1 MAQATQDLVI
11 RMKTDSQ
18 NFNDGIEKAKG
29 KVRDFKREGEGAGD
43 GFKQGMATAKAAI
56 GKIAIAVAAATAAI
70 KTYKNFA
77 EQTQTWGDELN
88 STIDAC
94 KTTFQN
100 LEREILI
107 GGNMAVGQIKKMYD
121 EAYKLAQLKDQLGT
135 LKISQQWNRGTYLTD
150 YNEAMADYQEAK
162 TKKDEEA
169 MAKAAIDIQKA
180 LNGYTR
186 ESQALIQATK
196 DETKQLLIA
205 NGINVKASENMYDV
219 IEEVKQVQNGNL
231 MGITQTLKE
240 LSKKTTTTYA
250 GGTAGNYTVETG
262 GLEWGKA
269 KMRNM
274 GYSEAQIAAAERQL
288 RMSELNDEKYQELVS
303 TLLEG
308 KNVQNEI
315 AGLRKRANRTL
326 SATDEV
332 SATTPTTIY
341 TPKVELQT
349 HGTQELIPELKPKE
363 FEGEI
368 KLSPYLDPNSPNAA
382 MPLDEDW
389 LNNAMAEYELKM
401 LEFHDKWDD
410 IITKTNAYG
419 QALGNVASIFNNLAS
434 IATDDSPWK
443 RFLTILGSVASGI
456 MSLVQTYTSLVAVES
471 VAQAIES
478 GKGIPFPYNLIA
490 IAAAGAA
497 ITGIIATI
505 VATAKSTNFAQG
517 GIVGGNDYHDGI
529 HANLSTGEMVLNKN
543 QQARLWAMIQSG
555 GSGGRAE
562 NVVFKIAG
570 EDLVG
575 VIDNYNKNIN
585 Y

>member
-11 RMKTDSQ
+11 RMKTDSK
-18 NFNDGIEKAKG
+18 NFNDGIDKAKG
-29 KVRDFKREGEGAGD
+29 KIKSFGNEGKGAMN
-43 GFKQGMATAKAAI
+43 GFSSAI
-56 GKIAIAVAAATAAI
+56 GVASKAFAALGIAVGAKNLFMSFINSTESMSDTFNNEIGAMKDGWKDFLWQVNTANFSGFDNLITKARKAREELDALGDASALFDLSTSKLSTDMEDLLNTIQKKKKKGEDYSGEVEQYNQLLKEYKKSGQLKQDKTISSLQALFDRKGFNLGDMGLGGKGVDGYLELAMTAREAAAGVYDDVIKQYREARDKTATGDLKEEGDWVYSEPHDYLGELQKEKGFAWVQRAKI
-70 KTYKNFA
+70 LSDLADITTEEKN
-77 EQTQTWGDELN
+77 Q
-88 STIDAC
+88 IDA
-94 KTTFQN
+94 
-100 LEREILI
+100 L
-107 GGNMAVGQIKKMYD
+107 
-121 EAYKLAQLKDQLGT
+121 LKD
-135 LKISQQWNRGTYLTD
+135 Y
-150 YNEAMADYQEAK
+150 Y
-162 TKKDEEA
+162 
-169 MAKAAIDIQKA
+169 
-180 LNGYTR
+180 
-186 ESQALIQATK
+186 
-196 DETKQLLIA
+196 
-205 NGINVKASENMYDV
+205 
-219 IEEVKQVQNGNL
+219 
-231 MGITQTLKE
+231 
-240 LSKKTTTTYA
+240 
-250 GGTAGNYTVETG
+250 
-262 GLEWGKA
+262 
-269 KMRNM
+269 
-274 GYSEAQIAAAERQL
+274 
-288 RMSELNDEKYQELVS
+288 
-303 TLLEG
+303 
-308 KNVQNEI
+308 
-315 AGLRKRANRTL
+315 
-326 SATDEV
+326 ATDRAIIQQDRKLNRYLE
-332 SATTPTTIY
+332 TETNGTKTIN
-341 TPKVELQT
+341 TDKPIRVKV
-349 HGTQELIPELKPKE
+349 ELIPELKSKE
-363 FEGEI
+363 FEGEL
-368 KLSPYLDPNSPNAA
+368 KLSHYLDPNSPNAA
-382 MPLDEDW
+382 MPLDEDM
-389 LNNAMAEYELKM
+389 LNNWMAEYELKM

-434 IATDDSPWK
+434 MATDDSPWK

-543 QQARLWAMIQSG
+543 QQTRLWAMIQSG